1 MESVNLSL
9 EVMEQ
14 KGELVSLR
22 RHFHR
27 NPELGLEERE
37 TSSFIAGYLR
47 DLGLEVREKVG
58 KTGVTGLLRGGK
70 DGKTL
75 LYRADMDALR
85 IREESDVEYRSRREG
100 VAHACGHDAH
110 MAIALSAAKLLAGIS
125 DGLAGNVKF
134 IFQPNEELA
143 PGGAQLMIDEGVM
156 EKPKVDGVL
165 GLHVWQG
172 IPAGSVGIKPGPVF
186 AAADLVSLKVK
197 GRGGH
202 GALPHQT
209 VDPILVSAH
218 IITALQALVTRE
230 IDPLK
235 PAVFT
240 FGSIHAGTAS
250 NVIPEEAFIQGTFRY
265 FDPDLHAFAHDRI
278 GAIARGVAE
287 GLGARCDTVVTKG
300 YPPLF
305 NDPGFARIVLD
316 AAREVLP
323 AERIVETEMTMGSED
338 MALFLDGTPGC
349 YFLLGTSNSA
359 KGLANPHHSPRFD
372 IDEDALPL
380 GLEIVKRSA
389 LKFLKG

>member
-1 MESVNLSL
+1 MESVTLSL
-9 EVMEQ
+9 EVMKQ
-14 KGELVSLR
+14 KEELVSLR

-27 NPELGLEERE
+27 NPELGLEEKE

-47 DLGLEVREKVG
+47 DLGLEVRERVG
-58 KTGVTGLLRGGK
+58 KTGVTGLLRGAR

-85 IREESDVEYRSRREG
+85 VREENDVEYRSRCDG

-110 MAIALSAAKLLAGIS
+110 MAVALSAAKLLAGIRNEI
-125 DGLAGNVKF
+125 AGNVKF
-134 IFQPNEELA
+134 LFQPNEELA
-143 PGGAQLMIDEGVM
+143 PGGARLMIDEGVM
-156 EKPKVDGVL
+156 ENPKVDGAL

-186 AAADLVSLKVK
+186 AAADLVSLRVK

-202 GALPHQT
+202 GALPHQA
-209 VDPILVSAH
+209 VDPVLAAAH

-235 PAVFT
+235 PAVLT

-250 NVIPEEAFIQGTFRY
+250 NVIPEEALIQGTFRY
-265 FDPDLHAFAHDRI
+265 FDPELHAFARDRI
-278 GAIARGVAE
+278 VAIARGVAE
-287 GLGARCDTVVTKG
+287 GLGARCDAEITKG

-305 NDPGFARIVLD
+305 NDPGFTGIVLEV
-316 AAREVLP
+316 ARELLP
-323 AERIVETEMTMGSED
+323 RERVVETEMTMGSED
-338 MALFLDGTPGC
+338 MSLYLDRTPGC
-349 YFLLGTSNSA
+349 YFLLGTANRE
-359 KGLANPHHSPRFD
+359 KGLTNPHHSPRFD